1 MKQLLNKV
9 KNWLGIEPAT
19 RKLIYRNAKGETKM
33 YIINEPDIRIRIGNQ
48 KEKQK
53 EVGFRV
59 RVHNKEPN
67 AVRSFRNDRI
77 VTVI

>member
-33 YIINEPDIRIRIGNQ
+33 YVINEPDIRNRIGNQ

-53 EVGFRV
+53 E
-59 RVHNKEPN
+59 
-67 AVRSFRNDRI
+67 
-77 VTVI
+77 